1 MSREI
6 SLKYWGS
13 FEAPKFIW
21 KNLGKF
27 DDFLGKF
34 KKKIWHHWKS
44 IKRETTD
51 E

>member
-13 FEAPKFIW
+13 YEATKFLE

-27 DDFLGKF
+27 NDFLEKFGKHV
-34 KKKIWHHWKS
+34 WQHCSWPL
-44 IKRETTD
+44 T
-51 E
+51 